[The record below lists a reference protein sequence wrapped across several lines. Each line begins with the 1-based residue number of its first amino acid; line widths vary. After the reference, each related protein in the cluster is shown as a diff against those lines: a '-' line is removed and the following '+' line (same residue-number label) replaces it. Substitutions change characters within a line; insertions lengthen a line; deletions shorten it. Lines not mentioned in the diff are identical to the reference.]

1 MSKLWSKLGGV
12 LGIAYCIVGF
22 FLIFLGW
29 NGAASYDREPAQIP
43 YLISGGIGGL
53 ALVVLGSALIVAHS
67 LRADRVELQGAI
79 QDLPAMSAPPG
90 QPGDTEPGTDESL
103 AAHRASTA
111 ASAALWTAEKG

>member
-12 LGIAYCIVGF
+12 LGIGYCIAGF

-29 NGAASYDREPAQIP
+29 NGAASHDREPAQIP
-43 YLISGGIGGL
+43 YLISGGLGGL

-79 QDLPAMSAPPG
+79 EDLPGAMGAGRGDSGAG
-90 QPGDTEPGTDESL
+90 QEADEAL
-103 AAHRASTA
+103 AAHRATTA
-111 ASAALWTAEKG
+111 ASSALWTAEQG